1 MTKKILCK
9 FACEI
14 SECLG
19 SEKNRCC
26 RLDLHPGTCRCERH
40 QRRYEMNRASRRTA
54 QKAAKQ
60 FVPEFGSEN
69 AAPVQP
75 RTYFL
80 NEKHEEH
87 IEKEEPALGCYCSC
101 DCGEMCELDYCHP
114 GEHVC
119 QWCVRNPVGEVKLD
133 MCRGICQKHSKS
145 CNYGQGVEHSVCRC
159 QACNEDEDRK
169 LLEAIESVQ
178 TLESR
183 GNPTGPAR
191 VTATPVQ
198 DEKDKIIAQL
208 QDEVAHLQRERQ
220 LEYDGRRRMQED
232 LEARLEAEVPSRQD
246 LEKEFNEVMNRD
258 AIFAD
263 WIMSEVKRSGSDPVP
278 LPSFEESYRV
288 DFGVPKMHIMT
299 QRTQLRQVGLESEG
313 VRVELDNFLADEKM
327 VKRLAEQLKKNRP
340 VIFEVRLVE
349 DE

>member
-80 NEKHEEH
+80 NEKHTTH
-87 IEKEEPALGCYCSC
+87 VKKEEPALGCFCSC
-101 DCGEMCELDYCHP
+101 DCGEMCELDYYHP

-198 DEKDKIIAQL
+198 D
-208 QDEVAHLQRERQ
+208 
-220 LEYDGRRRMQED
+220 
-232 LEARLEAEVPSRQD
+232 

-278 LPSFEESYRV
+278 LPSFEESDRV
-288 DFGVPKMHIMT
+288 DFGVPKMHIVT